1 MLRNVLLEYAGKHV
15 DIIIDCPVMPGAI
28 WIVSLGRNYKRAHSN
43 FKSSHIDTCILVTR
57 KKYVKWQ

>member
-28 WIVSLGRNYKRAHSN
+28 WIVSLGRNYRRLHSN
-43 FKSSHIDTCILVTR
+43 FKSSHINTCI
-57 KKYVKWQ
+57 